1 MNPEELQQM
10 MQRAQEMQSRMGELQ
25 QQLGTRRF
33 EASAGGG
40 MVQATV
46 SGALRVLSIEI
57 EPSLIAGDDRAMI
70 QDLVAAAVN
79 AALAKAQ
86 EGVAEEL
93 SRVQQSMLANLP
105 GMPGAGGG
113 GGGA

>member
-1 MNPEELQQM
+1 MNADEMQQM
-10 MQRAQEMQSRMGELQ
+10 MQRAQQMQTRMGELQ
-25 QQLGTRRF
+25 NELSARRF
-33 EASAGGG
+33 EASSGGG

-57 EPSLIAGDDRAMI
+57 EPSLFSGGDQAML

-86 EGVAEEL
+86 EGVQREL
-93 SRVQQSMLANLP
+93 AQLQQSMLTGL
-105 GMPGAGGG
+105 GT
-113 GGGA
+113 